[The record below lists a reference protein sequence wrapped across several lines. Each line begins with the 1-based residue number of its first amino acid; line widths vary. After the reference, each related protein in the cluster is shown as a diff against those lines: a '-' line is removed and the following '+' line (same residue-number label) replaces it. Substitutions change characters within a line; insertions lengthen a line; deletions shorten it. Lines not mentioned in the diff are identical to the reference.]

1 MHRTVRTLALVA
13 FAVAACAVVLPGVA
27 SAQYREFTGRIDKI
41 DGRKMIV
48 DNRQGD
54 KLTFEKAEEPQV
66 TVQEGAEI
74 KGTRE
79 NWGELKK
86 GDWVKVSWKMMDN
99 PRKAYEILVL
109 PPREE

>member
-13 FAVAACAVVLPGVA
+13 FAVAAGAVVVPGVA
-27 SAQYREFTGRIDKI
+27 SAQYRPFSGRIDKI

-54 KLTFEKAEEPQV
+54 KLTFEKAEDPKV

-79 NWGELKK
+79 SWDDLKK
-86 GDWVKVSWKMMDN
+86 GDWVTVSWKMMDN
-99 PRKAYEILVL
+99 PRKAYEVEVL
-109 PPREE
+109 PPRED